1 MEQNKTVV
9 RRWVEAGNDRK
20 LEVFDELFTADT
32 VDHVSG
38 NAGIAWWKEVFSWI
52 GESFPDWQWT
62 GPVLIAEHDLVTVKL
77 DLTGSHQGSRLPFL
91 SGIEPAGTPII
102 WRHFH
107 LFRLENGLIAEH
119 WASRDDLGVLRQLGA
134 R

>member
-1 MEQNKTVV
+1 MEQNKAVV
-9 RRWVEAGNDRK
+9 RRWMDAGNERK
-20 LEVFDELFTADT
+20 FEQFDELFTAET

-38 NAGIAWWKEVFSWI
+38 NSGIAWWKEVFSWI
-52 GESFPDWQWT
+52 GESFPDWQWS
-62 GPVLIAEHDLVTVKL
+62 GAVVIAEDDLVMFKAELSGT
-77 DLTGSHQGSRLPFL
+77 HRGSRLPFL
-91 SGIEPAGTPII
+91 SGIEPTGKPII

-134 R
+134 I